1 MSTRALTTSATTA
14 LAGSRLCVYPTMS
27 AGAVFGTAWHVASTT
42 IPAGIVNAKRHSR
55 RPEEVASQP

>member
-1 MSTRALTTSATTA
+1 MSTRTATTSATTA
-14 LAGSRLCVYPTMS
+14 LAGSRLRVYRPMS
-27 AGAVFGTAWHVASTT
+27 AGAVFGTAWLMACTT